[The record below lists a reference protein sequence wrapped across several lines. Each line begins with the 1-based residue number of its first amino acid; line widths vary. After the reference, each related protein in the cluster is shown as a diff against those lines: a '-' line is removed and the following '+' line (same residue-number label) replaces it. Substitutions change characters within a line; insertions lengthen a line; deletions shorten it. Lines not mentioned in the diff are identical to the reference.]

1 MEYLISESVNLFI
14 LLKGLFFALD
24 KATIFDLVNG
34 SFEIVGAVISSFNIK
49 RIRIDKVVH
58 GFNPW
63 TTFYFTAW
71 GTWNLFYYPAL
82 GQWLSFWGGVAI
94 VVVNAVWLAH
104 VIYYKRI
111 NKK

>member
-1 MEYLISESVNLFI
+1 MLYPLFEWFNGI
-14 LLKGLFFALD
+14 KPAVLFDA
-24 KATIFDLVNG
+24 VNG
-34 SFEIVGAVISSFNIK
+34 SFEILGAIISCFNIK

-71 GTWNLFYYPAL
+71 GGWNLFYYPAL

-94 VVVNAVWLAH
+94 VTVNAIWLGH
-104 VIYYKRI
+104 VIYYKI
-111 NKK
+111 KNKKENHE